1 MNATG
6 DKMRRDE
13 AAKTRSRKRLLI
25 VDDDALMIALYRS
38 IFRRLAAEFDC
49 EFEQSG
55 AAALARLAR
64 ERFDAVIM
72 DWDMGG
78 LSGLEILKAIRA
90 DPRTAGLRVFLI
102 TGRFDAES
110 EELAFGA
117 GADDYASKPFMI
129 DDLLARL
136 RGFFQTS

>member
-6 DKMRRDE
+6 DKMSRDE
-13 AAKTRSRKRLLI
+13 AAKTGSRKRLLI

-55 AAALARLAR
+55 AAAVARLAR
-64 ERFDAVIM
+64 ERFDAVVM

-90 DPRTAGLRVFLI
+90 DPRTAGQRVFLI

-110 EELAFGA
+110 RDLAIEA
-117 GADDYASKPFMI
+117 GADEYASKPFAI